1 MAENRTLQF
10 LGLAYGNAPVLLNA
24 HINGTVVF
32 SGSVPATDADPY
44 TGGGGPGIV
53 LTQPLFTANT
63 TLFSTDFSGAYPVTI
78 SVANGNVVFIGAVYS
93 NYMLSYVVGTPAV
106 MENSTIT
113 GTTLTVGTLATGTI
127 KIGQLLSGTDII
139 ANTQITGGSDST
151 WTINNSQTVA
161 ATTITGQSFVELFP
175 GNATAFSACYI
186 NQTPN
191 NGTNP
196 PDPRSNVTIDGVP
209 QTRAAPTPETM
220 GPNNWPINAGSTLAF
235 DLTVS
240 LGNVV

>member
-44 TGGGGPGIV
+44 PSANPGIV
-53 LTQPLFTANT
+53 LTQPLFTADT
-63 TLFSTDFSGAYPVTI
+63 TLFPTDFSGAYPVTI
-78 SVANGNVVFIGAVYS
+78 SVANGNAVVIGDVYS
-93 NYMLSYVVGTPAV
+93 NYMLSGVVGTPAV

-113 GTTLTVGTLATGTI
+113 GTTLTVGTLTSGTI
-127 KIGQLLSGTDII
+127 AIGQSLSGTDIV

-151 WTINNSQTVA
+151 WTVNISQTVA
-161 ATTITGQSFVELFP
+161 TTTITGQSRTPIP
-175 GNATAFSACYI
+175 GNATAFSACYV
-186 NQTPN
+186 NQTPT

-196 PDPRSNVTIDGVP
+196 PDPRANVTIDGIP

-240 LGNVV
+240 LGNVA

>member
-53 LTQPLFTANT
+53 LTQPLFTADT
-63 TLFSTDFSGAYPVTI
+63 TLFPTDFSGAYPVTI
-78 SVANGNVVFIGAVYS
+78 SVANGNVVFIGAVLC
-93 NYMLSYVVGTPAV
+93 NYMLSRVGGTPAV

-113 GTTLTVGTLATGTI
+113 GTTLTVGTLTSGTI
-127 KIGQLLSGTDII
+127 AIGQSLFGTDIV

-151 WTINNSQTVA
+151 WTVNNSQTVA
-161 ATTITGQSFVELFP
+161 ATTITGRSWTPIP
-175 GNATAFSACYI
+175 GNATVFDSCYV
-186 NQTPN
+186 NQTPD

-196 PDPRSNVTIDGVP
+196 PDPRANVTIDGVP
-209 QTRAAPTPETM
+209 QTRPAPTPETM
-220 GPNNWPINAGSTLAF
+220 GPINWNTNAGSTLAF

-240 LGNVV
+240 LGNVA

>member
-32 SGSVPATDADPY
+32 SGSVSAIDEPPY

-63 TLFSTDFSGAYPVTI
+63 TLFPTDFSGAYPVTI

-93 NYMLSYVVGTPAV
+93 NYMLSQVSDTPAV
-106 MENSTIT
+106 MNNSTIT
-113 GTTLTVGTLATGTI
+113 DTTLTVGTLATGTI
-127 KIGQLLSGTDII
+127 KIGQLLSGTDIV
-139 ANTQITGGSDST
+139 ANTQITGGSEST
-151 WTINNSQTVA
+151 WTVNNSQTVA
-161 ATTITGQSFVELFP
+161 TTTIIGQSWTPIP
-175 GNATAFSACYI
+175 GNATAFSACYV

-196 PDPRSNVTIDGVP
+196 PDPRSNVTIDGIP

-240 LGNVV
+240 LGNVA

>member
-44 TGGGGPGIV
+44 TGGDGPGIV
-53 LTQPLFTANT
+53 LTQPLFTADT
-63 TLFSTDFSGAYPVTI
+63 TLFPTDFSGAYPVTI

-93 NYMLSYVVGTPAV
+93 NYMSSEIVVGTTAV

-113 GTTLTVGTLATGTI
+113 GTTLTVGTLTSGTI
-127 KIGQLLSGTDII
+127 AIGQSLFGTNIA
-139 ANTQITGGSDST
+139 ANTYITGGSDST
-151 WTINNSQTVA
+151 WTVNNSQNVV
-161 ATTITGQSFVELFP
+161 ATTITAQVVEPVP
-175 GNATAFSACYI
+175 GNATGFSLCYV
-186 NQTPN
+186 NQTPD

-196 PDPRSNVTIDGVP
+196 PDPRANVTIDGVP
-209 QTRAAPTPETM
+209 QPRAEPTPETM
-220 GPNNWPINAGSTLAF
+220 GPNNWPIPAGSTLAF

-240 LGNVV
+240 LGNVA

>member
-32 SGSVPATDADPY
+32 SGSVSAINEPPY
-44 TGGGGPGIV
+44 TGGEGPGIV

-63 TLFSTDFSGAYPVTI
+63 TLFPTDFSGAYPVTI
-78 SVANGNVVFIGAVYS
+78 SVANGTVVFIGAVYS
-93 NYMLSYVVGTPAV
+93 NYMSSGVYDTAV
-106 MENSTIT
+106 MKDSTIT
-113 GTTLTVGTLATGTI
+113 DPTLTVGTLATGTI
-127 KIGQLLSGTDII
+127 KIGQLLSGTGII
-139 ANTQITGGSDST
+139 ANTYIISGSEST
-151 WTINNSQTVA
+151 WTVDNSQTVA
-161 ATTITGQSFVELFP
+161 ATTIIGQSITPVP
-175 GNATAFSACYI
+175 GNATAFSACYV

-196 PDPRSNVTIDGVP
+196 PDPRTNVTIDGIP

-240 LGNVV
+240 LGNVA

>member
-32 SGSVPATDADPY
+32 SGEVPTVNSYPPDPLGIGSNQSLFSAD
-44 TGGGGPGIV
+44 
-53 LTQPLFTANT
+53 T
-63 TLFSTDFSGAYPVTI
+63 TLFPTDFSGAYPVTI

-93 NYMLSYVVGTPAV
+93 NYMLSYVGGTPAV

-113 GTTLTVGTLATGTI
+113 GTTLTVGTLTSGTI
-127 KIGQLLSGTDII
+127 AIGQSLFGTDIV
-139 ANTQITGGSDST
+139 ANTHIISGSEST
-151 WTINNSQTVA
+151 WTVNNSQTVA
-161 ATTITGQSFVELFP
+161 ATTITGQLWTP
-175 GNATAFSACYI
+175 ITGNATAFSACYV
-186 NQTPN
+186 NQTPT

-196 PDPRSNVTIDGVP
+196 PDPRANITIDGIP

-220 GPNNWPINAGSTLAF
+220 GPWSYVLQGGSTIGF

-240 LGNVV
+240 LGNVA